1 MGLYE
6 TETCILDLDKIVY
19 INKVNSEVVLDTGEA
34 IPLLTEGSL
43 EALIAAWKEYVKSL
57 EELTVCYQEECDCS
71 EVCKNHL
78 TA

>member
-1 MGLYE
+1 MCLYE
-6 TETCILDLDKIVY
+6 TELCILNLEEIVY
-19 INKVNSEVVLDTGEA
+19 INKITSEVSMTNGEL
-34 IPLLTEGSL
+34 ISVGSKEAL
-43 EALIAAWKEYVKSL
+43 EALIVAWKEYVKSL

>member
-19 INKVNSEVVLDTGEA
+19 INKVDSEVVLDTGEA

>member
-34 IPLLTEGSL
+34 ISLLTEGSL
-43 EALIAAWKEYVKSL
+43 EALIAAWKEHVKSL